1 MSRFIYPE
9 NPQVTYWREKCE
21 ALQAT
26 LEQEREQANTLLLES
41 KESERRYLMD
51 LLEEA
56 RRKNDEQ
63 SMMLKEYREDI
74 EVFNS
79 LPWYEKLLF
88 KFD

>member
-26 LEQEREQANTLLLES
+26 LEQERGQANALLLES
-41 KESERRYLMD
+41 KERESRFLMD

-63 SMMLKEYREDI
+63 SMLLEEYREDI
-74 EVFNS
+74 VVFNS

-88 KFD
+88 RFD

>member
-26 LEQEREQANTLLLES
+26 LEQERGQANAFLLEAQA
-41 KESERRYLMD
+41 SERRYLMD

-63 SMMLKEYREDI
+63 AMMLKEYREDI

-88 KFD
+88 RFD

>member
-26 LEQEREQANTLLLES
+26 LEQERGQANTLPLES
-41 KESERRYLMD
+41 KDSEHRYLMD
-51 LLEEA
+51 SLEEA

-88 KFD
+88 RFD

>member
-26 LEQEREQANTLLLES
+26 LEQEREQANTLPLES
-41 KESERRYLMD
+41 KKSEYWYLMD
-51 LLEEA
+51 SLEEA

-63 SMMLKEYREDI
+63 AMMLKEYREDI

-88 KFD
+88 RFD

>member
-26 LEQEREQANTLLLES
+26 LEQERGLANAFLLEAQA
-41 KESERRYLMD
+41 SERRYLMD
-51 LLEEA
+51 SLEEA

-88 KFD
+88 RFD

>member
-26 LEQEREQANTLLLES
+26 LEQERGQANAHLLEAQA
-41 KESERRYLMD
+41 SERRYLMD

-88 KFD
+88 RFD